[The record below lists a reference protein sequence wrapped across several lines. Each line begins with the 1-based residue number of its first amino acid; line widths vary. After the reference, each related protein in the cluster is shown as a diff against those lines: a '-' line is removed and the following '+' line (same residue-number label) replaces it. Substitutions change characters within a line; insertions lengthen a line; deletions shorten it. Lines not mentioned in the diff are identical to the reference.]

1 MEIAGEFRIPVE
13 RDRVWAALND
23 PEILRQ
29 CIPGCT
35 SFERQ
40 SEVDFTA
47 LVQAKIGPVKAGF
60 KTKLEISQLNPPHS
74 YTISGGGQGGAA
86 GFGKGSA
93 DVTLTPDGGET
104 ILHYQ
109 AELQIGGK
117 LAQIGSRLVV
127 GATRKIA
134 DDFFKQF
141 VAVIS
146 VESAGEQPA

>member
-1 MEIAGEFRIPVE
+1 M
-13 RDRVWAALND
+13 WAALND

-104 ILHYQ
+104 HPALPGRVADRRQ
-109 AELQIGGK
+109 ARPDRIATGGGRNT
-117 LAQIGSRLVV
+117 QNRG
-127 GATRKIA
+127 
-134 DDFFKQF
+134 
-141 VAVIS
+141 
-146 VESAGEQPA
+146 